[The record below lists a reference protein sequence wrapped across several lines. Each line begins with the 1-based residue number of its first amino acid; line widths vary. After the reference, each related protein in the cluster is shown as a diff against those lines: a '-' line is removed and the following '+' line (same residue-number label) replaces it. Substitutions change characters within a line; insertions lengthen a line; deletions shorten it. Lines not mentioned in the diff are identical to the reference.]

1 MYKCPTCGK
10 SFSRPSNVERHIET
24 VHTKTKTFPC
34 KFCDKDFKSTGGRD
48 MHIHADH
55 QGISFNCDICG
66 KEFTRKGSLDRHVQG
81 VHQEG
86 IISTFKC
93 SVCLT
98 EFKQKSHLK
107 KHLKNVHR
115 QDMDSQAV
123 YDLPTQV
130 PIHNSLYKEN
140 PPASSAASVQSFS
153 HSVFGKNNSLFKE
166 NPPASAASHLKK
178 HLKNVHHQDM
188 DSQAGSDLPT
198 QVPINNSLYKENPPA
213 SSAASVQTFSHSVFG
228 KNYCLLK

>member
-10 SFSRPSNVERHIET
+10 CFSRPSNVERHVET

-55 QGISFNCDICG
+55 RGISYNCDVCG
-66 KEFTRKGSLDRHVQG
+66 KEFKRKGSLDRHVQG

-86 IISTFKC
+86 LTSTFKC

-107 KHLKNVHR
+107 KHLKNVHH
-115 QDMDSQAV
+115 QDMDSSSGS
-123 YDLPTQV
+123 DLPTQV
-130 PIHNSLYKEN
+130 PIHNS
-140 PPASSAASVQSFS
+140 F
-153 HSVFGKNNSLFKE
+153 FKE
-166 NPPASAASHLKK
+166 NPPIS
-178 HLKNVHHQDM
+178 
-188 DSQAGSDLPT
+188 SQ
-198 QVPINNSLYKENPPA
+198 N
-213 SSAASVQTFSHSVFG
+213 FSHSVFG